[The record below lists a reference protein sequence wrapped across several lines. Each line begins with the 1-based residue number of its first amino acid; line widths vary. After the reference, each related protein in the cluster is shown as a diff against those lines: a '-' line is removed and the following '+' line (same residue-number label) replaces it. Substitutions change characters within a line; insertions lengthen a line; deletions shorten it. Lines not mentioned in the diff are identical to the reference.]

1 MFLIK
6 DLEPFLCIQYSAET
20 EWQDAVRVCQ
30 A

>member
-1 MFLIK
+1 MFFIK
-6 DLEPFLCIQYSAET
+6 VLESFLCIQYSAET